1 MGRWLGKAGHGSIRN
16 SNHNEMVSGA
26 GLRQLAKLQGHESV
40 GFQKWGR
47 MRHACRMDGEITK

>member
-1 MGRWLGKAGHGSIRN
+1 MGRWLGKAGHGSIF
-16 SNHNEMVSGA
+16 HNEMASGA

-47 MRHACRMDGEITK
+47 MRHACRMDGEIIK